1 MTARLMRTLRIRSSA
16 DRRVLDEAGGV
27 RAMTWVMAIML
38 FLTMLAA
45 ALGLAT
51 AGAARLLDRQ
61 LAGRLTVQI
70 VDGDPV
76 RRDAV
81 ATRVLAALRGMPGVS
96 KASPVDRADLTK
108 LLQPWLGSDGA
119 DPQLPVPAMIDV
131 DLADHDEIDA
141 ARVSA
146 VVRRVSPAV
155 RVDRHES
162 WMSPINDV
170 MRSLT
175 LLALALVLLMA
186 SATAAVVVLAARAGL
201 ETHRETIAVMHIL
214 GSTDLQVARLFQ
226 RRIALDAAIG
236 GIGGGLMALL
246 VIAFVGIQL
255 HGLGSELLGGVTL
268 GGVDWVLL
276 ALLPVGFVVLA
287 TLAARVT
294 IVRALRHIL

>member
-1 MTARLMRTLRIRSSA
+1 MIGRAIKARSSA
-16 DRRVLDEAGGV
+16 ERRVLDEAGGL

-76 RRDAV
+76 RRDA
-81 ATRVLAALRGMPGVS
+81 AAARVLAALRAMPAV
-96 KASPVDRADLTK
+96 ATATPVDRAELTR

-131 DLADHDEIDA
+131 DLADHEGAAA
-141 ARVSA
+141 ARVAST
-146 VVRRVSPAV
+146 VRRLSPAV

-162 WMSPINDV
+162 WMSPVNDV

-175 LLALALVLLMA
+175 FLALALVLLMA

-201 ETHRETIAVMHIL
+201 ETHRATIAVMHML

-226 RRIALDAAIG
+226 RRIALDATIG
-236 GIGGGLMALL
+236 GVGGGVMALL
-246 VIAFVGIQL
+246 VVGFIGIRL

-268 GGVDWVLL
+268 GGADWVLL
-276 ALLPVGFVVLA
+276 ALLPIAFVVLA

>member
-1 MTARLMRTLRIRSSA
+1 MMRGSTTRSSA
-16 DRRVLDEAGGV
+16 ERRVLDEAGGL

-81 ATRVLAALRGMPGVS
+81 AGRVLAALRAMPAV
-96 KASPVDRADLTK
+96 ASATPVDRAELTR

-131 DLADHDEIDA
+131 DLADRGEA
-141 ARVSA
+141 AAVQVAATIRRLNP
-146 VVRRVSPAV
+146 VVRI
-155 RVDRHES
+155 DRHES
-162 WMSPINDV
+162 WMSPVNDV

-186 SATAAVVVLAARAGL
+186 SATAAVVVLAARSGL
-201 ETHRETIAVMHIL
+201 ETHRATIAVMHML

-236 GIGGGLMALL
+236 GTVGGVAALL
-246 VIAFVGIQL
+246 VVAFIGIRL

-268 GGVDWVLL
+268 GGLDWVLL
-276 ALLPVGFVVLA
+276 ALLPFAFVVLA
-287 TLAARVT
+287 TLVARAT

>member
-1 MTARLMRTLRIRSSA
+1 MIGRATKARSSA
-16 DRRVLDEAGGV
+16 ERRVLDEAGGL

-76 RRDAV
+76 RRDV
-81 ATRVLAALRGMPGVS
+81 AAARVLAALRRMPAVA
-96 KASPVDRADLTK
+96 KATPVDRVELTR
-108 LLQPWLGSDGA
+108 LLQPWIGSDGA

-131 DLADHDEIDA
+131 DLADHGEAAA
-141 ARVSA
+141 ARVA
-146 VVRRVSPAV
+146 ATVRRLGPAV

-162 WMSPINDV
+162 WMSPVNDV
-170 MRSLT
+170 MRALT
-175 LLALALVLLMA
+175 FLALALVLLMA

-201 ETHRETIAVMHIL
+201 ETHRATIAVMHML

-226 RRIALDAAIG
+226 RRIALDATIG
-236 GIGGGLMALL
+236 GVGGGVVALL
-246 VIAFVGIQL
+246 VVGFIGVRL

-268 GGVDWVLL
+268 GGVDWVVL
-276 ALLPVGFVVLA
+276 ALLPVAFVVLA

>member
-1 MTARLMRTLRIRSSA
+1 MMGRATKARSSA
-16 DRRVLDEAGGV
+16 ERRVLDEAGGL

-61 LAGRLTVQI
+61 LAGRLTVQV

-76 RRDAV
+76 RRDV
-81 ATRVLAALRGMPGVS
+81 AAARVLAALRAMPAVA
-96 KASPVDRADLTK
+96 KATPVDRAELTR
-108 LLQPWLGSDGA
+108 LLRPWLGADGA

-131 DLADHDEIDA
+131 DLADHREAAA
-141 ARVSA
+141 ARVGA
-146 VVRRVSPAV
+146 AVRRLSPAV

-162 WMSPINDV
+162 WMSPVNDV
-170 MRSLT
+170 MRALT
-175 LLALALVLLMA
+175 ILALVLVLLMA

-201 ETHRETIAVMHIL
+201 QTHRATIEVMHML

-226 RRIALDAAIG
+226 RRIALDATIG
-236 GIGGGLMALL
+236 GVGGGVAALL
-246 VIAFVGIQL
+246 VVAFIGVRL
-255 HGLGSELLGGVTL
+255 HGLGSDLLGGVTL
-268 GGVDWVLL
+268 GGVDWVAL
-276 ALLPVGFVVLA
+276 ALLPIAFVVLA

>member
-1 MTARLMRTLRIRSSA
+1 VTRSKARSSA
-16 DRRVLDEAGGV
+16 ERRVLDEAAGL

-76 RRDAV
+76 RRDDA
-81 ATRVLAALRGMPGVS
+81 ATRVLAALRKMPAV
-96 KASPVDRADLTK
+96 ATATPVDRAELTR

-131 DLADHDEIDA
+131 DLADHDEA
-141 ARVSA
+141 AAAGVA
-146 VVRRVSPAV
+146 AAVRRVGANV

-162 WMSPINDV
+162 WMSPVNDV
-170 MRSLT
+170 MRALT
-175 LLALALVLLMA
+175 VLALALVLLMA

-201 ETHRETIAVMHIL
+201 ETHRATIAVMHML
-214 GSTDLQVARLFQ
+214 GSTDIQVARLFQ
-226 RRIALDAAIG
+226 RRIALDATIG
-236 GIGGGLMALL
+236 GLGGGVTALL
-246 VIAFVGIQL
+246 VLAFIGSRL
-255 HGLGSELLGGVTL
+255 HGLESELLDGVTL
-268 GGVDWVLL
+268 GGIDWLLL
-276 ALLPVGFVVLA
+276 ALLPIAFVILA

>member
-1 MTARLMRTLRIRSSA
+1 MSRATKARSSA
-16 DRRVLDEAGGV
+16 ERRVLDEAGGL

-70 VDGDPV
+70 VDGDPAK
-76 RRDAV
+76 RDAV
-81 ATRVLAALRGMPGVS
+81 AARALAALRAMTGV
-96 KASPVDRADLTK
+96 ATATPVDRAELTR
-108 LLQPWLGSDGA
+108 LLRPWLGADGA

-131 DLADHDEIDA
+131 ELADHEAAAA
-141 ARVSA
+141 ARVA
-146 VVRRVSPAV
+146 ATLRRRSPAL

-162 WMSPINDV
+162 WMSPVNDV
-170 MRSLT
+170 MRTLT
-175 LLALALVLLMA
+175 LLALGLVLLMA

-201 ETHRETIAVMHIL
+201 QTHHATIAVMHML

-226 RRIALDAAIG
+226 RRIALDATIG
-236 GIGGGLMALL
+236 GVGGGLAALL
-246 VIAFVGIQL
+246 VVAFIGTRL
-255 HGLGSELLGGVTL
+255 HGLGSDLLGGVTL
-268 GGVDWVLL
+268 DGVDWVLL
-276 ALLPVGFVVLA
+276 ALLPVAFVVLA

>member
-1 MTARLMRTLRIRSSA
+1 MIASKARSSA
-16 DRRVLDEAGGV
+16 ERRVLDEAGGL

-61 LAGRLTVQI
+61 LAGRLTMQI

-81 ATRVLAALRGMPGVS
+81 AARVLAALRAMPTVS
-96 KASPVDRADLTK
+96 KATPVDRADLTR

-131 DLADHDEIDA
+131 DLADQDA
-141 ARVSA
+141 AAAVRVA
-146 VVRRVSPAV
+146 AAVRRLNPLV

-162 WMSPINDV
+162 WMSPVNDV

-175 LLALALVLLMA
+175 MLALALVLLMA

-201 ETHRETIAVMHIL
+201 ETHRETIAVMHML

-236 GIGGGLMALL
+236 SVGGGVMAML
-246 VIAFVGIQL
+246 VVAFIGIRL

-268 GGVDWVLL
+268 GGVDWVVL
-276 ALLPVGFVVLA
+276 ALLPFAFVVLA

>member
-1 MTARLMRTLRIRSSA
+1 
-16 DRRVLDEAGGV
+16 
-27 RAMTWVMAIML
+27 MTWVMAIML

-61 LAGRLTVQI
+61 LAGRLTVQV

-81 ATRVLAALRGMPGVS
+81 AGRVLAALRTMRAV
-96 KASPVDRADLTK
+96 ATAAPVDRDELTR

-131 DLADHDEIDA
+131 DLGNQDEAVA
-141 ARVSA
+141 ARVATS
-146 VVRRVSPAV
+146 VRRLSPIV

-162 WMSPINDV
+162 WMSPVNDV
-170 MRSLT
+170 MQSLT
-175 LLALALVLLMA
+175 FLALALVLLMA

-201 ETHRETIAVMHIL
+201 ETHRETIAVMHML

-226 RRIALDAAIG
+226 RRIALDATIG
-236 GIGGGLMALL
+236 GLGGGIAALL
-246 VIAFVGIQL
+246 VVAFVGIRL

-268 GGVDWVLL
+268 GGVDWVAL
-276 ALLPVGFVVLA
+276 AILPIAFVVLA

>member
-1 MTARLMRTLRIRSSA
+1 MTAFKARSSA
-16 DRRVLDEAGGV
+16 ERRVLDEAGGL
-27 RAMTWVMAIML
+27 RAMTGVMAIML

-81 ATRVLAALRGMPGVS
+81 AARVLAALRSMPAVS
-96 KASPVDRADLTK
+96 EATSVDRADLTR

-131 DLADHDEIDA
+131 DLADHDLAAA
-141 ARVSA
+141 ARIA
-146 VVRRVSPAV
+146 QAVRRLSPVV

-162 WMSPINDV
+162 WMSPVNDV
-170 MRSLT
+170 MRSLM

-201 ETHRETIAVMHIL
+201 ETHRETIAVMHML

-236 GIGGGLMALL
+236 SVGGGVMAML
-246 VIAFVGIQL
+246 VVAFIGIRL

-268 GGVDWVLL
+268 GGVDWVVL
-276 ALLPVGFVVLA
+276 ALLPFAFVVLA

>member
-1 MTARLMRTLRIRSSA
+1 MMSRGTKARSSA
-16 DRRVLDEAGGV
+16 ERRVLDEAGGL

-61 LAGRLTVQI
+61 LVGRLTVQV
-70 VDGDPV
+70 VDGDPI
-76 RRDAV
+76 RRNAV
-81 ATRVLAALRGMPGVS
+81 AARVLAALKTMPAV
-96 KASPVDRADLTK
+96 ATATPVDRAELTR

-131 DLADHDEIDA
+131 DLANQDKSA
-141 ARVSA
+141 ATRVATS
-146 VVRRVSPAV
+146 VRRLSPIV

-162 WMSPINDV
+162 WMSPVNDV

-175 LLALALVLLMA
+175 FLALALVLLMA

-226 RRIALDAAIG
+226 RRIALDATIG
-236 GIGGGLMALL
+236 GLGGGVAALL
-246 VIAFVGIQL
+246 VVAFVGIRL

-268 GGVDWVLL
+268 GGVDWVAL
-276 ALLPVGFVVLA
+276 AILPIAFVVLA

>member
-1 MTARLMRTLRIRSSA
+1 MSRGTKARSSA
-16 DRRVLDEAGGV
+16 ERRVLDEAGGL

-61 LAGRLTVQI
+61 LVGRLTVQV
-70 VDGDPV
+70 VDGDPI
-76 RRDAV
+76 RRNAV
-81 ATRVLAALRGMPGVS
+81 AARVLAALKTMPAV
-96 KASPVDRADLTK
+96 ATATPVDRAELTR

-131 DLADHDEIDA
+131 DLANQDKSA
-141 ARVSA
+141 ATRVATS
-146 VVRRVSPAV
+146 VRRLSPIV

-162 WMSPINDV
+162 WMSPVNDV

-175 LLALALVLLMA
+175 FLALALVLLMA

-226 RRIALDAAIG
+226 RRIALDATIG
-236 GIGGGLMALL
+236 GLGGGVAALL
-246 VIAFVGIQL
+246 VVAFVGIRL

-268 GGVDWVLL
+268 GGVDWVAL
-276 ALLPVGFVVLA
+276 AILPIAFVVLA